1 MDKGGTHVR
10 LIVKN
15 TGDGVIAAEE
25 TGEPLSGLVF
35 KKYTSAGGYAIV
47 DMQDWYASNCDRNG
61 K

>member
-47 DMQDWYASNCDRNG
+47 DMQDWYASNCDRKG